1 MQLRDTLAPDRV
13 LVDLVS
19 DGFVAHLIMAIWPGV
34 LIVCFLVA
42 FCHPAFMLLIV
53 LCVSA

>member
-34 LIVCFLVA
+34 LTVCFLVA
-42 FCHPAFMLLIV
+42 FCHPACMLFFF
-53 LCVSA
+53 